1 MKRRS
6 KASAVSALIPV
17 ALVLMLWVGLAS
29 QQTRTVQGVVLDAKD
44 NALPGA
50 IVYLKNSRSRA
61 ERTYI
66 VGDDGK
72 FSFHGLA
79 PNTDYDLYSQYQG
92 KKSSTRT
99 VSSFDSRA
107 EIVLDLK
114 VPIQIAGK

>member
-1 MKRRS
+1 MNRRILGS
-6 KASAVSALIPV
+6 LMPV
-17 ALVLMLWVGLAS
+17 VLVLLWAAGIAS
-29 QQTRTVQGVVLDAKD
+29 QQTRSVQGVVLDAKD

-79 PNTDYDLYSQYQG
+79 PNTDFDLYSEYQG

-99 VSSFDSRA
+99 VSSFDSRS

-114 VPIQIAGK
+114 VPVQVARK